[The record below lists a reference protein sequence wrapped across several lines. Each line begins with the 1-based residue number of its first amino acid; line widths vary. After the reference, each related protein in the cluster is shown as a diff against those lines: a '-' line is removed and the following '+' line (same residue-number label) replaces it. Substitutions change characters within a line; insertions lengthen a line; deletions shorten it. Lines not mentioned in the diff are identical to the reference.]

1 MTIEATGVR
10 VRVPL
15 VRPFT
20 TAAGA
25 WSTHDAWL
33 VGLRGGDGRV
43 GVGEAALDPLA
54 PQTALAE
61 LATRV
66 RAVVE
71 RSWWEPG
78 DLAAALD
85 DPDALDG
92 PGRAARSAV
101 EAALVDGGWLSLV
114 GRPGGS
120 AVPGAATGPA
130 PFRVPLNATIDAVD
144 PDAAVA
150 GAQAAIA
157 AGFATLKLKA
167 PSDEPA
173 AALAARIAAVRAAVG
188 AAVRLRLDANGAW
201 SLAEAAA
208 RLAAVAPLGLEY
220 VEQPVASL
228 EAMAELRRRV
238 DVPLA
243 ADELVA
249 SPAAAAAVLDAGA
262 ADVLVVK
269 PARVGGPLVA
279 LGIARTAAGCG
290 VPTVVST
297 LLETGVGLLAGL
309 RVAAALDAGLDTAV
323 SLAHGLATADLLVDD
338 LVLDPPAIRDGSAVV
353 RWPVGAGRV
362 DDEAVRRFAVDV
374 AGSSW

>member
-1 MTIEATGVR
+1 MTPEVAGVR

-25 WSTHDAWL
+25 WSAHDAWL
-33 VGLRGGDGRV
+33 VRLRDGDGRS

-54 PQTALAE
+54 GPVALAE

-66 RAVVE
+66 RALAE
-71 RSWWEPG
+71 GSPWEPG
-78 DLAAALD
+78 DPAAALG

-101 EAALVDGGWLSLV
+101 EAALVDGGWLAL
-114 GRPGGS
+114 
-120 AVPGAATGPA
+120 GAGPDGTA
-130 PFRVPLNATIDAVD
+130 PFRVPLNATIDVVD
-144 PDAAVA
+144 PEAAVA
-150 GAQAAIA
+150 GAGAAVA

-167 PSDEPA
+167 PSGEPA
-173 AALAARIAAVRAAVG
+173 EALADRLAAVRAAVG
-188 AAVRLRLDANGAW
+188 PAVRLRLDANGSW
-201 SLAEAAA
+201 SLGEAEA
-208 RLAAVAPLGLEY
+208 RLVALAPVGLEY

-228 EAMAELRRRV
+228 EGMAELRRRV
-238 DVPLA
+238 AVPLA

-269 PARVGGPLVA
+269 PARVGGPLVT
-279 LGIARTAAGCG
+279 LGIARAAAVRG

-309 RVAAALDAGLDTAV
+309 RVAAALDAGLDTAA
-323 SLAHGLATADLLVDD
+323 SRAHGLATADRLVDD
-338 LVLDPPAIRDGSAVV
+338 LVLDPPVILDGSVSAP
-353 RWPVGAGRV
+353 WPIGAGRV
-362 DDEAVRRFAVDV
+362 DDEAVRRFAVDA
-374 AGSSW
+374 AGTAW

>member
-1 MTIEATGVR
+1 
-10 VRVPL
+10 
-15 VRPFT
+15 
-20 TAAGA
+20 
-25 WSTHDAWL
+25 
-33 VGLRGGDGRV
+33 
-43 GVGEAALDPLA
+43 
-54 PQTALAE
+54 
-61 LATRV
+61 
-66 RAVVE
+66 
-71 RSWWEPG
+71 
-78 DLAAALD
+78 
-85 DPDALDG
+85 
-92 PGRAARSAV
+92 
-101 EAALVDGGWLSLV
+101 VDGGWLSLH
-114 GRPGGS
+114 
-120 AVPGAATGPA
+120 AGPDGTA

-144 PDAAVA
+144 LGAAVA
-150 GAQAAIA
+150 GAGAAIA

-167 PSDEPA
+167 PSGEPA
-173 AALAARIAAVRAAVG
+173 EALVDRLAAVRAAVG
-188 AAVRLRLDANGAW
+188 PAVRLRLDANGAW
-201 SLAEAAA
+201 SLGEAAA

-238 DVPLA
+238 AVPLA

-279 LGIARTAAGCG
+279 LGIARAAAGRG

-309 RVAAALDAGLDTAV
+309 RVAAALDAAV
-323 SLAHGLATADLLVDD
+323 SGAHGLATADLLVDD
-338 LVLDPPAIRDGSAVV
+338 LVLDPPAIRGGSAVV
-353 RWPVGAGRV
+353 PWPVGAGRV